1 MSADRPP
8 YALFPVVV
16 QHVEQVTPH
25 MKRITV
31 DGRGLP
37 DFSPR
42 LPAQWLKVFVST
54 ADRRSIVGRAY
65 TIRRFDTVSR
75 SLHLDFVL
83 HGDNGPVSAW
93 AARAKVGDSLE
104 VSAVHPRS
112 GFAPS
117 NLSVQRYLLLGDE
130 TALPAIA
137 GILEALPARTR
148 ADVFIE
154 VADGSEEQTLQ
165 SAATVDLTWP
175 ASQEQRDKMQPG
187 NLERA
192 AESVGQPGENT
203 AIWAAAESSIVKS
216 IRRHALL
223 AWRVDRKL
231 LRAAGYWKKGKS
243 DHKDEEA
250 SIERLCRVGEDDGGD
265 RGTPGRRSGHAL
277 CDSDM
282 YCAGGLPTA
291 LRNMVTKPLAF
302 RSRGPTRPSVRS
314 RPWRAVANEK
324 SQAGCRRHRPKLMP
338 ISRGSRRVRL
348 RSLMP
353 MRPAH
358 SSRVDLSVGS
368 ESSISARR
376 RKRRSRGI
384 GRCRSSMG
392 AAASSS
398 NCVAD
403 QSAFGAVD
411 RIESRKSRGP
421 FHEFAQQGRH
431 RQRAAGLRQAG

>member
-1 MSADRPP
+1 MNLAGTDNRLAPLGNVGVLRLTYARSMMSADRPP

-65 TIRRFDTVSR
+65 TIRRFDPVSR

-93 AARAKVGDSLE
+93 AARAKVGDPLE

-112 GFAPS
+112 GFAIQ
-117 NLSVQRYLLLGDE
+117 LSVPRYLLLGDE

-165 SAATVDLTWP
+165 SAATVDLTWLHRKSSGQN
-175 ASQEQRDKMQPG
+175 APG

-243 DHKDEEA
+243 DHKDEE
-250 SIERLCRVGEDDGGD
+250 GFD
-265 RGTPGRRSGHAL
+265 
-277 CDSDM
+277 
-282 YCAGGLPTA
+282 
-291 LRNMVTKPLAF
+291 
-302 RSRGPTRPSVRS
+302 
-314 RPWRAVANEK
+314 
-324 SQAGCRRHRPKLMP
+324 
-338 ISRGSRRVRL
+338 
-348 RSLMP
+348 
-353 MRPAH
+353 
-358 SSRVDLSVGS
+358 
-368 ESSISARR
+368 
-376 RKRRSRGI
+376 
-384 GRCRSSMG
+384 
-392 AAASSS
+392 
-398 NCVAD
+398 
-403 QSAFGAVD
+403 
-411 RIESRKSRGP
+411 
-421 FHEFAQQGRH
+421 
-431 RQRAAGLRQAG
+431 